1 LKILSSISRRYL
13 PRKIMPVINGVSK
26 VNDESKFYDDAKT
39 YWDKIPATIDGMMGS
54 GINILI
60 CL

>member
-1 LKILSSISRRYL
+1 
-13 PRKIMPVINGVSK
+13 MPVINGVSK

-60 CL
+60 CLWYDIFFE